1 MTLPTPQRHPLHS
14 TLAPMFG
21 LLAAGSV
28 TPTAWADTTAA
39 TPQDSVLN
47 LPQIKVDGEASST
60 FKVDRVT
67 SAKISQPLLLDGFQL
82 YGIPDAGRTLT
93 ASVDYEF

>member
-1 MTLPTPQRHPLHS
+1 
-14 TLAPMFG
+14 MFG

-39 TPQDSVLN
+39 TPQDSALN
-47 LPQIKVDGEASST
+47 LPQIKIDGEASST

-82 YGIPDAGRTLT
+82 YGIPGAGRTLT